1 MSARHL
7 AWLRTLPCVVSGCSN
22 PRIEA
27 HHIRTAA
34 NSGMGMKPDNRFAVP
49 CCFEHHREYH
59 NHGRKTFERK
69 YGLELLAEAERYAA
83 SSGQDALV

>member
-7 AWLRTLPCVVSGCSN
+7 AWLRTLPCVVPDCPN

-34 NSGMGMKPDNRFAVP
+34 NSGIGLKPKDEFAVP
-49 CCFEHHREYH
+49 CCVEHHREYH
-59 NHGRKTFERK
+59 NHGKRTFEAK
-69 YGLELLAEAERYAA
+69 YSLDLLAEAERYAA
-83 SSGQDALV
+83 SSGRDVLV

>member
-7 AWLRTLPCVVSGCSN
+7 AWLRTLPCVVSGCPN

-27 HHIRTAA
+27 HHVRTAA
-34 NSGMGMKPDNRFAVP
+34 NSGMGMKPDDQYAVP
-49 CCFEHHREYH
+49 CCVAHHREYH

-69 YGLELLAEAERYAA
+69 YGLDLLAEAERYAA
-83 SSGQDALV
+83 GSCHEII